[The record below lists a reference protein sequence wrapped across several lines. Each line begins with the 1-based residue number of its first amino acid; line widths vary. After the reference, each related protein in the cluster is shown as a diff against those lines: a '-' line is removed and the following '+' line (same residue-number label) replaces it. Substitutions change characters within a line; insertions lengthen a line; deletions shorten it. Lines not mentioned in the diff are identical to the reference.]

1 MTHSERPEG
10 AILTPRSAR
19 VAKIAALSGRSVRQR
34 EGRFRVE
41 GPQAVRALLEREVRA
56 HSEHSSGI
64 LEELYLTDKARAAHP
79 ELAHLAERVSVHPRR
94 ATPEV
99 IEAMVR
105 EQGHQSVAHPQG
117 VIAVARS
124 LERDWRDLLDDLG
137 EGSCTIVVCERL
149 QDPGNAGLVLRT
161 SDASGAHAVFFS
173 EGSADPLAPKV
184 VRASAGSLFQV
195 PFARKVP
202 MEEFLGELRARGI
215 ATAATSPRG
224 SENLFEWV
232 PPTRLAWLMGNEAHG
247 LDAATLEAADARVA
261 IPIFGSAESLNL
273 ATAATLC
280 LFESARTR
288 AGAR

>member
-1 MTHSERPEG
+1 M
-10 AILTPRSAR
+10 LTPRSAR

-41 GPQAVRALLEREVRA
+41 GPQAVRALLEREVR
-56 HSEHSSGI
+56 EHAEGRPGI
-64 LEELYLTDKARAAHP
+64 LEELYLTDKARSAHP
-79 ELAHLAERVSVHPRR
+79 ELEQLAARVCVRPRPS
-94 ATPEV
+94 TPEV

-117 VIAVARS
+117 AIAVARS
-124 LERDWRDLLDDLG
+124 LELDWRDLLDDLG
-137 EGSCTIVVCERL
+137 EGPCTIVVCERL
-149 QDPGNAGLVLRT
+149 QDPGNAGLVMRT
-161 SDASGAHAVFFS
+161 SDASGARAVFFS
-173 EGSADPLAPKV
+173 EGSTDPLAPKV

-195 PFARKVP
+195 PFARRVP

-224 SENLFEWV
+224 AENLFEWE
-232 PPTRLAWLMGNEAHG
+232 PPERLAWLMGNEAHG
-247 LDAATLEAADARVA
+247 LEEATLEAADSRVA

>member
-1 MTHSERPEG
+1 MTYSERPEG

-19 VAKIAALSGRSVRQR
+19 VVRIAALSGRSVRQR

-41 GPQAVRALLEREVRA
+41 GPQAVRALLERELRESA
-56 HSEHSSGI
+56 EGRCGH
-64 LEELYLTDKARAAHP
+64 LEELYLTDKARAVHP
-79 ELAHLAERVSVHPRR
+79 ELEQLAERACIRPRTV
-94 ATPEV
+94 TPDV

-117 VIAVARS
+117 VIAVAKS
-124 LERDWRDLLDDLG
+124 IEKDWRDLLDGLDG
-137 EGSCTIVVCERL
+137 GPCTIVVCERL
-149 QDPGNAGLVLRT
+149 QDPGNAGLVMRT
-161 SDASGAHAVFFS
+161 ADASGANAVFFS

-195 PFARKVP
+195 PIARKVP
-202 MEEFLGELRARGI
+202 MEELLGELRARGI
-215 ATAATSPRG
+215 STAATSPRG
-224 SENLFEWV
+224 TESLFAWT

-247 LDAATLEAADARVA
+247 LDDETIAAADSRVA

>member
-1 MTHSERPEG
+1 M
-10 AILTPRSAR
+10 LTPRSAR

-41 GPQAVRALLEREVRA
+41 GPQAVRALLEREVREK
-56 HSEHSSGI
+56 SEGRSGI

-79 ELAHLAERVSVHPRR
+79 ELEQLAARVSVRPRP

-117 VIAVARS
+117 AIAVARS
-124 LERDWRDLLDDLG
+124 LELDWRDLLDDLG
-137 EGSCTIVVCERL
+137 EGPCTIVVCERL
-149 QDPGNAGLVLRT
+149 QDPGNAGLIMRT
-161 SDASGAHAVFFS
+161 ADASGASAVFFS

-202 MEEFLGELRARGI
+202 MDELLGELRTRGI

-224 SENLFEWV
+224 TQNLFAWA
-232 PPTRLAWLMGNEAHG
+232 PPARLAWLMGNEAHG
-247 LDAATLEAADARVA
+247 LSDDILEGADSRVA
-261 IPIFGSAESLNL
+261 IPIFGNAESLNL